1 MTYIK
6 NNLLSIV
13 CLILILF
20 IAAAG
25 IKYMGHINDNLQTTN
40 NQNSSTQNP
49 INNYIEI
56 LGDEGNVSFAASK
69 GLRSAVSVYCSFTAT
84 SSGSWPWNPYPTEQ
98 TYYSAGSGV
107 IYDLDKNG
115 NAFVITNYH
124 VVYDA
129 DCNTEN
135 HISDKIFIYLFG
147 KESEKYAIEASY
159 IGGSPNYDIAILRVE
174 ESEILA
180 QAFASGAAAPISIA
194 SSDEISAGDVAIAI
208 GNPSASDVSGIS
220 VTKGIISVD
229 SEYITM
235 TGADERSEV
244 TYRVIRVDTPI
255 NSGNS
260 GGGLFNSNGELI
272 GIVNAKISSSNIENI
287 GYAIPSSIV
296 RAVADNIIDYCY
308 LENNS
313 SVMRCILG
321 ITIQASGL
329 DTYYDSESGVLKKVE
344 QISVA
349 EVSSNS
355 LAENKLKAGDVVK
368 SITIGEKTVAITRQ
382 HHLIDTMLDAR
393 VGDEIV
399 FTVLRNNE
407 EITISITVNENCLT
421 KY

>member
-6 NNLLSIV
+6 NNLLSII

-20 IAAAG
+20 IVASG
-25 IKYMGHINDNLQTTN
+25 IRYMGHINDDHQATDNQDASTENSVN
-40 NQNSSTQNP
+40 NF
-49 INNYIEI
+49 IEI
-56 LGDEGNVSFAASK
+56 LGDGGNVSFAASK
-69 GLRSAVSVYCSFTAT
+69 GLRSAISVYCSFTAI

-107 IYDLDKNG
+107 IYDLDKDG
-115 NAFVITNYH
+115 NAFIITNYH

-129 DCNTEN
+129 DCNTED

-147 KESEKYAIEASY
+147 KESEEYAIEASY
-159 IGGSPNYDIAILRVE
+159 VGGSPNYDIAVLKVE
-174 ESEILA
+174 GNEILA
-180 QAFASGAAAPISIA
+180 EAFASGAAAPISVA

-260 GGGLFNSNGELI
+260 GGGLFNSEGNLI
-272 GIVNAKISSSNIENI
+272 GIVNAKISTDSIENI

-308 LENNS
+308 YENYTG
-313 SVMRCILG
+313 VMRCILG
-321 ITIQASGL
+321 ITIQTTALNTS
-329 DTYYDSESGVLKKVE
+329 YDIETGKINKLE
-344 QISVA
+344 DISVV
-349 EVSSNS
+349 EVSAGS
-355 LAENKLKAGDVVK
+355 LADGEFQEGDIIK
-368 SITIGEKTVAITRQ
+368 SITVGENTTEVTRQ
-382 HHLIDTMLDAR
+382 HHLIDAMLDVR
-393 VGDEIV
+393 VGD
-399 FTVLRNNE
+399 TVTVSVERNRKN
-407 EITISITVNENCLT
+407 ITIAITVSEDCLAI
-421 KY
+421 Y